1 MIDVISARVHLTLY
15 RAHFLGYVYVYFI
28 INNLFDVHTLYVLC
42 SSSISWRT
50 ANILGTTL
58 YTI

>member
-15 RAHFLGYVYVYFI
+15 RAHFLGLYFI

-58 YTI
+58 

>member
-15 RAHFLGYVYVYFI
+15 RAHFLGLYFI